1 MQNGPRRMD
10 AAGRSGVSAFAAR
23 RLGGV
28 VDTRLDPRRPWAEDL
43 FLRIPAGVEVCVRND
58 LSSIT
63 SYVLAEQE
71 DWFEPELAFVR
82 GWLKPGMNAIDVGAN
97 HGVFALT
104 MARLVGPEGGITAF
118 EPGLEAQGL
127 LERSIARNGLA
138 NLELVRAA
146 VGEVCGQAQLH
157 DGRGSSEAASLA
169 GGTGRPGRQVRVTTL
184 DAEWQRLGC
193 PPVDFVKIDVEGFE
207 AEVIAGA
214 RRLLS
219 QAKPLVMFEISGER
233 ARLGELGPRLEA
245 LGYAIYRLLPGPGVL
260 VPAVAEEISR
270 FQLNLMAC
278 TAARAAE
285 LADAGLL
292 LPCIAA
298 APAVEPD
305 QALLGLA
312 RLHCWD
318 SAHGLSLRRH
328 LAESSGPDAAL
339 LAHAWR
345 SRVGDP
351 RRIVADLRQVA
362 RDPGRQGRSGL
373 DVPLLCSVARCA
385 ADLGWR
391 ERALAGIGEL
401 QGLLDRAYD
410 VSELPYL
417 PLTPE
422 FGAIPAD
429 RDREEWLRVMA
440 ANALITLHCH
450 STRFTRGE
458 ALAVL
463 DRWRH
468 SRFFGAHLERRRQLL
483 AVRLGL
489 QAGLVATD
497 PLLRSPGLNDHLLQ

>member
-1 MQNGPRRMD
+1 MG
-10 AAGRSGVSAFAAR
+10 AAGRPGVSAFAAR
-23 RLGGV
+23 RSSGV

-43 FLRIPAGVEVCVRND
+43 FLRIPAGIEVCVRND

-82 GWLKPGMNAIDVGAN
+82 GWLKPGMTAIDVGAN

-104 MARLVGPEGGITAF
+104 MARLVGPAGRVTAF
-118 EPGLEAQGL
+118 EPGPEAQEL

-138 NLELVRAA
+138 SLELVRAA
-146 VGEVCGQAQLH
+146 VGETCGQAQLH
-157 DGRGSSEAASLA
+157 DGHGSSEAVSLA
-169 GGTGRPGRQVRVTTL
+169 ACAGRPGRQVRVTTL

-193 PPVDFVKIDVEGFE
+193 PAVDFVKIDVEGFE
-207 AEVIAGA
+207 AQVIAGA
-214 RRLLS
+214 RRLLM
-219 QAKPLVMFEISGER
+219 QAEPLVMFEISGDR

-260 VPAVAEEISR
+260 VPAAVEEISG

-298 APAVEPD
+298 APPAGAD

-312 RLHCWD
+312 RLHCWT
-318 SAHGLSLRRH
+318 AGHALSLRRH
-328 LAESSGPDAAL
+328 LEKSAGPDAAL

-345 SRVGDP
+345 SRDGDN
-351 RRIVADLRQVA
+351 RRIVADLRHVA
-362 RDPGRQGRSGL
+362 NDPGRQVRSGL
-373 DVPLLCSVARCA
+373 DVPMLCNVARCA
-385 ADLGWR
+385 AELGWR
-391 ERALAGIGEL
+391 ERALASLGEL
-401 QGLLDRAYD
+401 QVLLDRAYD
-410 VSELPYL
+410 VGELPYL
-417 PLTPE
+417 PLTPG
-422 FGAIPAD
+422 FDAVPAD
-429 RDREEWLRVMA
+429 QDREEWLRVMSA
-440 ANALITLHCH
+440 DALITLHCH

-468 SRFFGAHLERRRQLL
+468 SRFFGPHLERRRQLL

-489 QAGLVATD
+489 QAGLVATE
-497 PLLRSPGLNDHLLQ
+497 PLRRSPGLNDHLLQ

>member
-1 MQNGPRRMD
+1 MG
-10 AAGRSGVSAFAAR
+10 AFAAR
-23 RLGGV
+23 RSGGV

-82 GWLKPGMNAIDVGAN
+82 SWLKPSMSAIDVGAN
-97 HGVFALT
+97 HGVFALA
-104 MARLVGPEGGITAF
+104 MARLVGPGGHVMAF

-146 VGEVCGQAQLH
+146 VGETSGKAQLH
-157 DGRGSSEAASLA
+157 DGHGSSEAVSLA
-169 GGTGRPGRQVRVTTL
+169 AGTGMAGRHVQVTTL
-184 DAEWQRLGC
+184 DAEWERLGC

-207 AEVIAGA
+207 AQVIAGA

-233 ARLGELGPRLEA
+233 ERLGELGPRLEA
-245 LGYAIYRLLPGPGVL
+245 LGYGIYRLLPGPGLL

-292 LPCIAA
+292 LPCIAP
-298 APAVEPD
+298 APSMDPA
-305 QALLGLA
+305 QALLGFR
-312 RLHCWD
+312 RLRCWD
-318 SAHGLSLRRH
+318 SAHGASLRRH
-328 LAESSGPDAAL
+328 FHESTGPDAAL

-345 SRVGDP
+345 SRDGDH
-351 RRIVADLRQVA
+351 RRMLADLHHVA
-362 RDPGRQGRSGL
+362 RDPGRQAQSGL

-391 ERALAGIGEL
+391 ERALAGLGEL
-401 QGLLDRAYD
+401 QVLLERAYD
-410 VSELPYL
+410 VGDLPYL
-417 PLTPE
+417 PLTPG
-422 FGAIPAD
+422 FDSVPAD
-429 RDREEWLRVMA
+429 SDREEWLRVMSA
-440 ANALITLHCH
+440 DALITLHCH

-489 QAGLVATD
+489 QAGLVASE